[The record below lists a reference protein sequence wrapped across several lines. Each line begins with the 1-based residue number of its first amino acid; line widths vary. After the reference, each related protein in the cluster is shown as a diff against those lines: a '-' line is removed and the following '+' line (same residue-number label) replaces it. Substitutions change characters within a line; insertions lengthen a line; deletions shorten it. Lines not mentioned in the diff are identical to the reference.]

1 MDASTIPPPAD
12 DDSGQATTD
21 DRGRPRTRAEQQ
33 RETRAALVE
42 SALRVF
48 ASDGF
53 HGASLEAIASQ
64 AGFSKGAVYSNFD
77 GKAELFL
84 AVMDRN
90 LAAVRGRGF
99 DPFEA
104 LAPRTQRTSQ
114 GPDDLAE
121 LLRGM
126 GLATLEFIATAARD
140 EVLAPAL
147 TRRVETLLDVYRD
160 IAAGSPAADEPLD
173 AGQVAVLLGALDQG
187 VAILALSGIEAADAA
202 LLRTGL
208 RRLLDPARA
217 VDAGPVEDD
226 AGPRALHDRA
236 LQRPLYDD
244 GR

>member
-1 MDASTIPPPAD
+1 MDASMTPPPVEDPGVAARAD
-12 DDSGQATTD
+12 PA
-21 DRGRPRTRAEQQ
+21 RPRTRSERQQ
-33 RETRAALVE
+33 ETRAALVE

-48 ASDGF
+48 ARDGF
-53 HGASLEAIASQ
+53 HGANLEVIANQ
-64 AGFSKGAVYSNFD
+64 AGYSKGAVYSNFD
-77 GKAELFL
+77 GKAELFF

-90 LAAVRGRGF
+90 LAAVQRGGF
-99 DPFEA
+99 DPFEPLVPA
-104 LAPRTQRTSQ
+104 ADTVHH

-121 LLRGM
+121 LMRGL

-147 TRRVETLLDVYRD
+147 TRRMETLLDVYRD
-160 IAAGSPAADEPLD
+160 LATTSPAADEPLD
-173 AGQVAVLLGALDQG
+173 AEQVGVLLGAFDQG
-187 VAILALSGIEAADAA
+187 VAVLALAGIDAADAA

-217 VDAGPVEDD
+217 LEAGPVEDD

-236 LQRPLYDD
+236 FQRRLYDD

>member
-12 DDSGQATTD
+12 DRGHSTTD
-21 DRGRPRTRAEQQ
+21 DTVRPRSRAEQQ

-53 HGASLEAIASQ
+53 HGASLEVIANQ
-64 AGFSKGAVYSNFD
+64 AGYSKGAVYSNFD

-90 LAAVRGRGF
+90 LAAVRGGGF
-99 DPFEA
+99 DPFEPLVVGTNA
-104 LAPRTQRTSQ
+104 VYH
-114 GPDDLAE
+114 GPEDLAD
-121 LLRGM
+121 LMRGM

-147 TRRVETLLDVYRD
+147 ASRVETLLDVYRD
-160 IAAGSPAADEPLD
+160 LAVARPAADEPLE
-173 AGQVAVLLGALDQG
+173 AEQVGVLLGALDQG
-187 VAILALSGIEAADAA
+187 IAMLSLSGIEAADAA

-217 VDAGPVEDD
+217 LEAGPVDDD

-236 LQRPLYDD
+236 LQRRLYDE